1 MLLLSI
7 LQSKCPRCHKG
18 DLFVEAN
25 PYHLSKL
32 SKMHKN
38 CCCCGQPTEPEPGF
52 YFGAMYVSYALGV
65 VMFALL
71 FTLVEFILKIE
82 GYHFMWIYALVMIV
96 LWPVLFRLSRVLYL
110 YTFVRFDKN
119 ALNKLIS

>member
-38 CCCCGQPTEPEPGF
+38 CSCCGQPTEPETGF
-52 YFGAMYVSYALGV
+52 YFGAMYVSYGLGV
-65 VMFALL
+65 LMFAFL
-71 FTLVEFILKIE
+71 FTLVEFVLKIE

-119 ALNKLIS
+119 ALNKSIN